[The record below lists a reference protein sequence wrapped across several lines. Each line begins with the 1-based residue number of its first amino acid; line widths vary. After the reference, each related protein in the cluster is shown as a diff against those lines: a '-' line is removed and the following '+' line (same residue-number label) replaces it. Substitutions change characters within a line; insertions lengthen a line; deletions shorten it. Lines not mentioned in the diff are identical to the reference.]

1 MTSIPFI
8 GVGLLAGALLSAQD
22 TQSENAAR
30 MAAGSQPIFRVSVTD
45 RTAKAINYKHR
56 SGATKI
62 NFRGTDLLPGSRGEA
77 KVESKQGYIE
87 IEVEFDDLKPATK
100 NGAEY
105 LTYVLWAITPEG
117 RTSNLGEIL
126 LNGTKSKL
134 NVTTELQVF
143 ALVVTAEPYFAVTRP
158 SDLIVMENVVRP
170 DTQGKIEEVDAKYE
184 LLQRG
189 QYQRLSNPLALKA
202 DGKVP
207 LELYEARNAVS
218 IARSIGAATF
228 ATESFQKAEKSLAAA
243 EAYHARNAG
252 KKPVI
257 MTARE
262 AVQTAEDARAIAVKR
277 QEELILATERQN
289 SLDRENRAETAKNAA
304 QSETERIARQAEA
317 ARLQA
322 LADSDRLTREKNAQA
337 ATAAADA
344 ERAKAD
350 ADRAKR
356 DSDALLA
363 KAALDADRAKFSNDA
378 AAAAAKTESDRLKL
392 ESDNRANAA
401 KADADRDRAA
411 SQAALDAAAKQ
422 VAQLEAQKA
431 ALRTQLLAQFNAI
444 LQTQDTARGLIANMT
459 DVLFDTAKSTL
470 RPLAREKLAKVAGIV
485 SGHPGLKLD
494 VEGHTDS
501 VGTDDYNQTLSEQR
515 GSSVR
520 DYLTNQ
526 GMATASVTSKG
537 FGESQ
542 PIASND
548 TVPGRQQNRR
558 VELVISGE
566 VIGTRIGI
574 PIAAR

>member
-1 MTSIPFI
+1 MTYIQLL
-8 GVGLLAGALLSAQD
+8 GAGLLAGALLSAQD
-22 TQSENAAR
+22 NQSENAAR
-30 MAAGSQPIFRVSVTD
+30 MAAGNQPIFRVNVTA
-45 RTAKAINYKHR
+45 RTAKAINYQHR
-56 SGATKI
+56 SGATKVD
-62 NFRGTDLLPGSRGEA
+62 FRGTELLPKARGEA

-87 IEVEFDDLKPATK
+87 IEVEFDDLQPASK

-143 ALVVTAEPYFAVTRP
+143 ALLVTAEPYFAVTRP
-158 SDLIVMENVVRP
+158 SDLVVMENVVRA
-170 DTQGKIEEVDAKYE
+170 DTKGKIEEVDAKYE

-202 DGKVP
+202 DTKVP

-228 ATESFQKAEKSLAAA
+228 ATDSFQKAEKSLAAA

-257 MTARE
+257 MTSRE

-277 QEELILATERQN
+277 QEELILAVERQA
-289 SLDRENRAETAKNAA
+289 SLDRENRAESAKAAA

-344 ERAKAD
+344 ERARAD

-356 DSDALLA
+356 DSDARLA
-363 KAALDADRAKFSNDA
+363 QAALAADRAKFNNEA
-378 AAAAAKTESDRLKL
+378 ALAAAKTESDRLKL

-431 ALRTQLLAQFNAI
+431 ALRTQLLAQFNSI
-444 LQTQDTARGLIANMT
+444 LQTEDTARGLIVNMN

-501 VGTDDYNQTLSEQR
+501 VGTDEYNQTLSEQR
-515 GSSVR
+515 GTSVR
-520 DYLTNQ
+520 DYLTGQ
-526 GMATASVTSKG
+526 GMAAASVTSKG

-566 VIGTRIGI
+566 VIGTRIGS
-574 PIAAR
+574 PTAAR